1 MDEKDALQSKID
13 LVAQHCDKKLL
24 VALAER
30 LDAETLATLLDIM
43 IEVSYIQPKSAP
55 PAQYSFGMSLGKT
68 DPLTQE
74 IFERLM
80 RTFPSRDNGGASPDQ
95 DEE

>member
-1 MDEKDALQSKID
+1 MTDRNWEAELAKID
-13 LVAQHCDKKLL
+13 KQLASISDDKLL
-24 VALAER
+24 ADSKPVPAGKGTAPAALA
-30 LDAETLATLLDIM
+30 A
-43 IEVSYIQPKSAP
+43 PKSAP